1 MPPKKDQ
8 KESNNK
14 TDQTQNATSSP
25 KIQTNSSPAK
35 ETSPDKNLNKN
46 FISKENYFGVK
57 ASPTHGIGKTLSSG
71 THSPILNYY
80 SNVSS
85 EGKDYYYSPK
95 EGNNQNSFNSNKISP
110 MNFNYSPSTIF
121 NMPKNNNQNKDL
133 SNNEEDSKTLQE
145 KMEPL
150 VSNLNMNSDNNNF
163 MMRVASF
170 PSNGSNLQDKNEE
183 EEEEEILTLSIDSGE
198 ENYLL
203 GMDKDKNLQ
212 FNLNEQ
218 EKKEGKGIHMFP
230 DGEKYEGNFKNSK
243 FEGKGV
249 LYYADGDRYEGDF
262 KNNKRHGSG
271 IMYYKSDGKIAKSM
285 GDFLD
290 DKPSGKHV
298 FLQPDGSVTVE
309 IAN

>member
-25 KIQTNSSPAK
+25 KVQNNSSPAK

-218 EKKEGKGIHMFP
+218 EKKEKDWIISQTM
-230 DGEKYEGNFKNSK
+230 KLLIK
-243 FEGKGV
+243 
-249 LYYADGDRYEGDF
+249 
-262 KNNKRHGSG
+262 
-271 IMYYKSDGKIAKSM
+271 
-285 GDFLD
+285 
-290 DKPSGKHV
+290 
-298 FLQPDGSVTVE
+298 
-309 IAN
+309 